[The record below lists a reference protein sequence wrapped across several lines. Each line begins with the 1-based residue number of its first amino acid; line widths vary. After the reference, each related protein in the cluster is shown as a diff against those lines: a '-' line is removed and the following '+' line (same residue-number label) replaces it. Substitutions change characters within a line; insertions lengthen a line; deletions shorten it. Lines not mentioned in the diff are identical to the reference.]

1 MHVWRPLFVVLGIVA
16 LILVAR
22 QVIVPKDFGVYGKG
36 YTYGWH
42 RKSNEAEWKA
52 IKPKYRGREYCT
64 DCHEE
69 QIKSILGSPHAPI
82 QCENCHGPAL
92 DHPDAPEKLPVVKDR
107 DQCLRCHAS
116 LPYPGSARS
125 KIKGIAPDE
134 HYADT
139 ECASC
144 HNPHNPASLGGQ

>member
-1 MHVWRPLFVVLGIVA
+1 M
-16 LILVAR
+16 ILVAR
-22 QVIVPKDFGVYGKG
+22 QVMVPKDFGVYGKG
-36 YTYGWH
+36 YAYGWY

-69 QIKSILGSPHAPI
+69 QIKSTLALPGSPHAPI

-144 HNPHNPASLGGQ
+144 HNPYNPASLRGQ

>member
-69 QIKSILGSPHAPI
+69 QIKSHPWLSPCADSVRELPRSSD
-82 QCENCHGPAL
+82 GP
-92 DHPDAPEKLPVVKDR
+92 
-107 DQCLRCHAS
+107 S
-116 LPYPGSARS
+116 
-125 KIKGIAPDE
+125 
-134 HYADT
+134 
-139 ECASC
+139 
-144 HNPHNPASLGGQ
+144 

>member
-1 MHVWRPLFVVLGIVA
+1 MAIHVWRPLFVVLGIVA

-92 DHPDAPEKLPVVKDR
+92 DHPDIPEKLPITRDR
-107 DQCLRCHAS
+107 EQ
-116 LPYPGSARS
+116 
-125 KIKGIAPDE
+125 
-134 HYADT
+134 
-139 ECASC
+139 
-144 HNPHNPASLGGQ
+144 